1 MQDTPTSST
10 PPVPPPPGYMQP
22 RRRTRWWIP
31 LVIIG
36 GLLVLVIV
44 VTGVFL
50 SIIFGG
56 LSTFSE
62 LGSKKDDTPLK
73 DKTVLVVDLSNGVV
87 EYRPPLVFNF
97 GGDNAGTS
105 LMDIVQA
112 IRAAK
117 SDNKISG
124 ILYRSG
130 PEAVGMTKLTEL
142 RDAMLDFKSSGK
154 FVYAF
159 IESGSKRHYYL
170 ASVADSIF
178 MPQEGLLEFKAFG
191 ATGLFFKKLSDNI
204 GISWHV
210 EQFEEYKSAAE
221 ALSRERWSEPAK
233 QELRVLIEDW
243 NKTFV
248 DAVAQGRHL
257 DRSVVMQALDRGVFI
272 PDSLLTAGL
281 IDGFAREWE
290 LRERIHRRMNSDD
303 TTKHPKLRTISISA
317 YNDKRDSDEDKI
329 DEDHGI
335 AIVYASGAISSGKNS
350 DPFESSGIYSKSL
363 ISDLRKAEKNDE
375 VDIIILRIDSPGG
388 SALASD
394 EIWAAIQDIRKTKPI
409 YASMSD
415 VAASGGYYIAV
426 GCDTIIAHPS
436 TITGSIGV
444 IMAIPNISGTLGKV
458 GITTDTFSLGK
469 SSTFMN
475 TLIPFDDASKTK
487 LKEFGGGI
495 YHRFVSKVAAA
506 RKKSFEETRAL
517 AKGRVWTGADALK
530 NGLVDVNGGLLE
542 SIKLAKKRIGVDAST
557 KVKIHVYPEKIDNL
571 SAILKMFGINT
582 DDEADEESEHVP
594 LMKSFA
600 KLAPALSPISEIWK
614 TLPQSARDDV
624 EHTVR
629 LTEIGQREHVLMMLP
644 AHITI
649 E

>member
-10 PPVPPPPGYMQP
+10 PPIPPPPSYMQQ

-56 LSTFSE
+56 LAGLSE

-97 GGDNAGTS
+97 GGDKAGTS

-117 SDNKISG
+117 TDDKISG

-130 PEAVGMTKLTEL
+130 QEAVGMTKLTEL
-142 RDAMLDFKSSGK
+142 RDAFLDFKTSGK

-159 IESGSKRHYYL
+159 IESGSKSHYYL
-170 ASVADSIF
+170 ATAADSIF

-191 ATGLFFKKLSDNI
+191 ATGLFFKRLSDNI
-204 GISWHV
+204 GIDWYV

-221 ALSRERWSEPAK
+221 ATNRERWSEPAK
-233 QELRVLIEDW
+233 HELRVLIEDR
-243 NKTFV
+243 NNTFV
-248 DAVAQGRHL
+248 KAVAQGRHMDYDL
-257 DRSVVMQALDRGVFI
+257 VTQALNRGVFV
-272 PDSLLTAGL
+272 PDSLLSAGL

-290 LRERIHRRMNSDD
+290 LRERIHRRINVDD
-303 TTKHPKLRTISISA
+303 TTMHPKLRTISISA
-317 YNDKRDSDEDKI
+317 YNNKRDFDEEKV
-329 DEDHGI
+329 DENHGI

-394 EIWAAIQDIRKTKPI
+394 EIWAAIQEIRKTKPI

-415 VAASGGYYIAV
+415 VAASGGYYIAM
-426 GCDTIIAHPS
+426 GCDTIIAHAS

-444 IMAIPNISGTLGKV
+444 IMAIPNISGTLDKI
-458 GITTDTFSLGK
+458 GITTDTVSLGK
-469 SSTFMN
+469 SSTFLN
-475 TLIPFDDASKTK
+475 TLIPFDDASKAK
-487 LKEFGGGI
+487 LKEFGRGI
-495 YHRFVSKVAAA
+495 YHRFVSKVAAS
-506 RKKSFEETRAL
+506 RKKTFEETRAL
-517 AKGRVWTGADALK
+517 AKGRIWTGADALK

-542 SIKLAKKRIGVDAST
+542 SIKLAKQRIGVNAST
-557 KVKIHVYPEKIDNL
+557 KVKIHVYPEKENNL
-571 SAILKMFGINT
+571 TAILKMFGIDT
-582 DDEADEESEHVP
+582 DDESDENSGQVP
-594 LMKSFA
+594 LMKSLAKFA
-600 KLAPALSPISEIWK
+600 PTLAPVAEIWK
-614 TLPQSARDDV
+614 TMPQSARDDV